1 MRIRTYRLNI
11 YNIFDDNTQNAG
23 TAPIREERNVSE
35 DAWEESNEGEE
46 DNRTQRRA

>member
-11 YNIFDDNTQNAG
+11 YNIFDDDTRHAG
-23 TAPIREERNVSE
+23 TAPSREERNVSE

-46 DNRTQRRA
+46 HNRTQHRA